1 MASLVIFA
9 CIHNAGRS
17 QMASAFFNAMADPAK
32 AHSLSAGTEP
42 ADTVHPGVVEA
53 MREAGI
59 DISGSSPR
67 KLTADLARGASLLVT
82 MGCGE
87 KCPFVPGLK
96 RLDWDLPDPKGQ
108 APEMVR
114 RIRDDIRSRISG
126 LVSKEGWLA

>member
-1 MASLVIFA
+1 
-9 CIHNAGRS
+9 
-17 QMASAFFNAMADPAK
+17 MASAFFNAMADPAK

-42 ADTVHPGVVEA
+42 ADMVHPEVVEA

-87 KCPFVPGLK
+87 KCPFVPGLR

-108 APEMVR
+108 AREMVR
-114 RIRDDIRSRISG
+114 RIRDDIRSRVFQLASR
-126 LVSKEGWLA
+126 EGWLA